1 MQKKLITQQG
11 FKKFVDE
18 FNTLLKVEK
27 PHWVKEK
34 EIAAAFGDRSENAE
48 YISAKE
54 MIRNIDKRLRFLD
67 KLINEA
73 DVINTDELPHDRVN
87 FGSQVVVA
95 DMDTLEEKTFI
106 IVGTFETNP
115 SQNKISNVSPLGKA
129 LLGKKV
135 TDEIEFSINGMTSY
149 YEVVSIGKH
158 EN

>member
-11 FKKFVDE
+11 FQKFVDE

-67 KLINEA
+67 KLIRES
-73 DVINTDELPHDRVN
+73 DVINTNELPHDRVN
-87 FGSQVVVA
+87 FGSEVILL
-95 DMDTLEEKTFI
+95 DTDTLEEKTFV

-115 SQNKISNVSPLGKA
+115 SDHKISNISPLGKA
-129 LLGKKV
+129 LLGKRV
-135 TDEIEFSINGMTSY
+135 SDEIEFTINTMTTY
-149 YEVVSIGKH
+149 YEVLAIDKY